1 MLVTSLALLPSFLAG
16 EEMDL
21 LVKVV
26 RQQVEAKLVKVVK
39 EQVEAMEERMRE
51 VVLGQVE
58 VEMQRR
64 EVLIMERLEEILNP
78 RREKRQ
84 HVNPENTEVRDSK
97 DVVAI
102 HPTLS
107 LEPQTNGSAANVNDQ
122 LPFSE
127 VIKRVEVKLMNA
139 LSEQKS
145 FLLNTISEKEKL
157 FEEKLV
163 DGNRRDQEVE
173 LDSRIDEIGHI
184 LMQNITDQSEVLTS
198 RVSKEIVNL
207 NSTITK
213 VGEDSKAILE
223 KIENLEKEI
232 EGMEEK
238 MEREKTSLGEQLN
251 ETEHTL
257 GLKLTRMGQV
267 LGEALGEAARQELD
281 KENALVRKE
290 LAERKKNLK
299 DVPRLATC
307 VFQGAWNTS
316 GTVNYSTSLID
327 SRWSM
332 ACIHQINRSLLV
344 QSDIRFPIQCW
355 RRDEDWDA
363 ESHNWVIYSSH
374 LCSFHICAFR

>member
-1 MLVTSLALLPSFLAG
+1 
-16 EEMDL
+16 MDL

-64 EVLIMERLEEILNP
+64 EALIMERLEERLNP
-78 RREKRQ
+78 RRKKRQ
-84 HVNPENTEVRDSK
+84 HVNPEVRDSK
-97 DVVAI
+97 DLVVAI

-107 LEPQTNGSAANVNDQ
+107 LEPQTNDSSANVNDQ

-127 VIKRVEVKLMNA
+127 AIKDVEVKLMNA

-145 FLLNTISEKEKL
+145 FLMNTISEKEKL
-157 FEEKLV
+157 FEEKLFH
-163 DGNRRDQEVE
+163 GNRKDKNDE
-173 LDSRIDEIGHI
+173 LDSRIDDIGHI
-184 LMQNITDQSEVLTS
+184 LMQNITDQIEVLTS
-198 RVSKEIVNL
+198 RVNKEIVNL
-207 NSTITK
+207 NSTIAK

-223 KIENLEKEI
+223 KIENMEKER
-232 EGMEEK
+232 EGMEVL
-238 MEREKTSLGEQLN
+238 MEREKTSLGERLN
-251 ETEHTL
+251 ETEYNM
-257 GLKLTRMGQV
+257 GLKLTRMGKV

-290 LAERKKNLK
+290 LAEMKKNLK

-307 VFQGAWNTS
+307 AFQGAWNTS

-332 ACIHQINRSLLV
+332 ACIYQINRSLLV

-363 ESHNWVIYSSH
+363 ESHNWVFYSSH

>member
-1 MLVTSLALLPSFLAG
+1 
-16 EEMDL
+16 MDL

-64 EVLIMERLEEILNP
+64 EALIMERLEERLNP

-97 DVVAI
+97 DVVII

-107 LEPQTNGSAANVNDQ
+107 LEPQTNVNDQ

-127 VIKRVEVKLMNA
+127 AIKGVEVKLMNA

-157 FEEKLV
+157 FEERLV
-163 DGNRRDQEVE
+163 DGNRKDKEDE

-198 RVSKEIVNL
+198 RVNKEIVNL

-223 KIENLEKEI
+223 KIENLEKER
-232 EGMEEK
+232 EGMEV
-238 MEREKTSLGEQLN
+238 ERI
-251 ETEHTL
+251 
-257 GLKLTRMGQV
+257 R
-267 LGEALGEAARQELD
+267 
-281 KENALVRKE
+281 
-290 LAERKKNLK
+290 RKK
-299 DVPRLATC
+299 
-307 VFQGAWNTS
+307 S
-316 GTVNYSTSLID
+316 
-327 SRWSM
+327 
-332 ACIHQINRSLLV
+332 
-344 QSDIRFPIQCW
+344 
-355 RRDEDWDA
+355 
-363 ESHNWVIYSSH
+363 
-374 LCSFHICAFR
+374 

>member
-1 MLVTSLALLPSFLAG
+1 
-16 EEMDL
+16 MDL

-64 EVLIMERLEEILNP
+64 EVLIMERMEERLNP

-97 DVVAI
+97 EVVTI

-107 LEPQTNGSAANVNDQ
+107 LELQTNGSAANVNDQ

-127 VIKRVEVKLMNA
+127 AIKRVEVKLMNV

-163 DGNRRDQEVE
+163 DGNRRDQEDE

-198 RVSKEIVNL
+198 RVNKEIVNL

-213 VGEDSKAILE
+213 VGKDSKAILE
-223 KIENLEKEI
+223 KIENLQKERK
-232 EGMEEK
+232 GMEAKIILSE
-238 MEREKTSLGEQLN
+238 
-251 ETEHTL
+251 
-257 GLKLTRMGQV
+257 V
-267 LGEALGEAARQELD
+267 
-281 KENALVRKE
+281 
-290 LAERKKNLK
+290 
-299 DVPRLATC
+299 
-307 VFQGAWNTS
+307 
-316 GTVNYSTSLID
+316 
-327 SRWSM
+327 
-332 ACIHQINRSLLV
+332 
-344 QSDIRFPIQCW
+344 
-355 RRDEDWDA
+355 
-363 ESHNWVIYSSH
+363 
-374 LCSFHICAFR
+374 

>member
-64 EVLIMERLEEILNP
+64 EALIMERLEERLNP
-78 RREKRQ
+78 RRKKRQ
-84 HVNPENTEVRDSK
+84 HVNPEGRDSE
-97 DVVAI
+97 DLVVAI

-107 LEPQTNGSAANVNDQ
+107 LEPQTNDSAANVNDQ

-127 VIKRVEVKLMNA
+127 AIKDVEVKLMNA

-145 FLLNTISEKEKL
+145 FLMNTISEKEKL
-157 FEEKLV
+157 FEEKLF
-163 DGNRRDQEVE
+163 DGNRKDKDDE
-173 LDSRIDEIGHI
+173 LDSRIDDIGHI
-184 LMQNITDQSEVLTS
+184 LMQNITDQIEVLTS
-198 RVSKEIVNL
+198 RVNKEIVNL

-223 KIENLEKEI
+223 KVENLEKER
-232 EGMEEK
+232 EGMEVK
-238 MEREKTSLGEQLN
+238 MEREKTSLGEWLN

-257 GLKLTRMGQV
+257 GLKLTRMGKV

-290 LAERKKNLK
+290 LAEMKKNLK

-307 VFQGAWNTS
+307 AFQGAWNTS

-332 ACIHQINRSLLV
+332 ACIYQINRSLLV
-344 QSDIRFPIQCW
+344 HSDIRFPIQCW
-355 RRDEDWDA
+355 GRDEDWDA
-363 ESHNWVIYSSH
+363 ESHNWFFYSSH